1 MQSQQLRRFALDLT
15 KICEAKIKTPLTT
28 RDKDEVANVSFS
40 TDETASSDR
49 KILKPSAAAP
59 LLFCREVK

>member
-28 RDKDEVANVSFS
+28 GDKDGVANVSFLIVS
-40 TDETASSDR
+40 QG
-49 KILKPSAAAP
+49 
-59 LLFCREVK
+59 VV